1 MRKEEEEKKKK
12 EKELLSEKKQVKTET
27 KNEVDVALI
36 KRLSEA
42 RTEQE
47 ILEMGREDERSLKY
61 EHHMLS

>member
-1 MRKEEEEKKKK
+1 M
-12 EKELLSEKKQVKTET
+12 LSEKKQMKTET